1 MTTPRPDGAG
11 VPYQSSLGRGP
22 IVDPDAPRPNGIAV
36 ASLVL
41 GIVGLAVG
49 VIPLFVGL
57 LLSFLPAV
65 LAIVF
70 GLVGLVRTSTRRS
83 GFVPALVG
91 TLLGS
96 LTAFLWTTGYG
107 VLW

>member
-1 MTTPRPDGAG
+1 VSGVQQPRGRLVVLDPDG
-11 VPYQSSLGRGP
+11 
-22 IVDPDAPRPNGIAV
+22 PRPNGFAV

-49 VIPLFVGL
+49 VIPLFIGL
-57 LLSFLPAV
+57 LLSFLPTV
-65 LAIVF
+65 LAILF
-70 GLVGLVRTSTRRS
+70 GLIGLARTSSRRS

-107 VLW
+107 VVW

>member
-1 MTTPRPDGAG
+1 MSFQPGRATVVVETGRRTNGA
-11 VPYQSSLGRGP
+11 
-22 IVDPDAPRPNGIAV
+22 AV
-36 ASLVL
+36 AAMVL

-49 VIPLFVGL
+49 IIPLFIGL
-57 LLSFLPAV
+57 VLGFVPTV
-65 LAIVF
+65 LAIVL

-83 GFVPALVG
+83 GFVPALIGLV
-91 TLLGS
+91 LGV

>member
-1 MTTPRPDGAG
+1 M
-11 VPYQSSLGRGP
+11 SSQPGRTRTVV
-22 IVDPDAPRPNGIAV
+22 VDPDGPRPNGAAV
-36 ASLVL
+36 AAMVL

-49 VIPLFVGL
+49 IIPLFIGL
-57 LLSFLPAV
+57 VLSFVPTA
-65 LAIVF
+65 LAIVL

-83 GFVPALVG
+83 GFVPALIG
-91 TLLGS
+91 LLLGV